1 MENIA
6 FKIAKSIASTL
17 EESVLRKGYATFV
30 VSGGNSPLE
39 IFSHLNQMPIPWSKI
54 TIILGDD
61 RMLDSGNSDSNDKL
75 IRENLIINKA
85 ESAKYLSLIDP
96 LVTPSKLNFPFDISL
111 LGMGLDGH
119 FASLFPELLAN
130 LSLFKVDAPHEIY
143 LSENAL
149 GHPSHKRISMN
160 LSMLLNS
167 DRCIL
172 LVSSESKRAVLDQ
185 AIGDS
190 RLPVHHLI
198 NQNKVKIEFSDVDF

>member
-17 EESVLRKGYATFV
+17 EESVLKKGYATFV

-61 RMLDSGNSDSNDKL
+61 RMLDSGNS
-75 IRENLIINKA
+75 
-85 ESAKYLSLIDP
+85 
-96 LVTPSKLNFPFDISL
+96 
-111 LGMGLDGH
+111 
-119 FASLFPELLAN
+119 
-130 LSLFKVDAPHEIY
+130 
-143 LSENAL
+143 
-149 GHPSHKRISMN
+149 
-160 LSMLLNS
+160 
-167 DRCIL
+167 
-172 LVSSESKRAVLDQ
+172 ESKRAVLDQ

-190 RLPVHHLI
+190 HLPVHHLI

>member
-17 EESVLRKGYATFV
+17 EESVLKKGYATFV

-85 ESAKYLSLIDP
+85 GSAKYLSLIDP

-130 LSLFKVDAPHEIY
+130 MSLFKVDAPHEIY